1 MLAVHE
7 QGNYQFD
14 GSATSAER
22 YFLSERKVLRQLIWL
37 RLRRRIHIFVNQQ
50 YSCTNV
56 VCGLVWFSRISEEN
70 GSAVE
75 FVLFII
81 KM

>member
-22 YFLSERKVLRQLIWL
+22 YFLSEREVLRQLISL
-37 RLRRRIHIFVNQQ
+37 RLRRRIRIFVNQHIRVQ
-50 YSCTNV
+50 TS
-56 VCGLVWFSRISEEN
+56 
-70 GSAVE
+70 SAVS
-75 FVLFII
+75 FGSLVFPKKTAL
-81 KM
+81 